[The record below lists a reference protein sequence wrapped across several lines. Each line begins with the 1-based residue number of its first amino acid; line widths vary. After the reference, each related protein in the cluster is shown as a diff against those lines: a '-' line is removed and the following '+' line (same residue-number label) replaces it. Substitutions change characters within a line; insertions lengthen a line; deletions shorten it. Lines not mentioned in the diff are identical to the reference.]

1 MLAAERLTTRFAKKT
16 LLFGLSLLLCAPM
29 APSAWAAPGTLR
41 LGLQDAPST
50 LDPALASNVPAIAVS
65 HWLYNGLVTFDDQ
78 ARIVP
83 ELAERYQVSKDGKVL
98 TFTLRKGVR
107 FHDGRAL
114 TAADVAYSLTR
125 LFWPETKSPG
135 SSFYR
140 AIAGSEDVLAGK
152 TRTLAGITTP
162 KPDTVA
168 IRLSAP
174 QPTFLQ
180 VLGLNYA
187 AVLPAGAGERAGF
200 AQAPVGTGPFR
211 FGAAVTGQ
219 RLSFSRNPSY
229 FKPGLPKLDAIE
241 LQLGLNEQVEAL
253 RFERG
258 ELDAI
263 GLLRGI
269 GAAEYARLAR
279 DGRYQARFI
288 NGPDMATYYVGMNT
302 RMAPFGDPR
311 VRAAVAM
318 AVDKAKIVRLVNG
331 RGLVARGFLPPGLPG
346 ATPESKTHPYD
357 PARAKQL
364 LAEAGHPRGFE
375 TTYWCSSSQTSLK
388 VAQAIHHD
396 LAKVGIRVTLKPLAF
411 PTFLAGVGRE
421 KMAPIFSGNWS
432 QDFPDASNFLGT
444 IFSKHAIRPVRSL
457 NTTFFEDE
465 PTNRLLDQ
473 AAVTMGDARRFEL
486 YRQAERRVMSQAP
499 VVPLY
504 HPMRCVLARP
514 EVSGLVLHPVWPVDA
529 ERIGVR

>member
-1 MLAAERLTTRFAKKT
+1 MPLKPSSSFRTSRILALALV
-16 LLFGLSLLLCAPM
+16 LSTVASPG
-29 APSAWAAPGTLR
+29 AWAKPGTLR
-41 LGLQDAPST
+41 LGLQDRPST

-65 HWLYNGLVTFDDQ
+65 HWLYNGLVTFDDK

-98 TFTLRKGVR
+98 EFTLRKGVR
-107 FHDGRAL
+107 FHDGKPL
-114 TAADVAYSLTR
+114 TSADVAYSLTR

-140 AIAGSEDVLAGK
+140 AIAGSEEVLAGS
-152 TRTLAGITTP
+152 TRTLSGISTP
-162 KPDTVA
+162 DAETVV

-187 AVLPAGAGERAGF
+187 AIVPQGAGERPGF
-200 AQAPVGTGPFR
+200 SQAPVGTGPFR
-211 FGAAVTGQ
+211 FGTAVTGE
-219 RLSFSRNPSY
+219 RIEFSRNPHY
-229 FKPGLPKLDAIE
+229 FKPGLPKLDGIT
-241 LQLGLNEQVEAL
+241 LQLGLNEQVETL

-279 DGRYQARFI
+279 DPRHREHFI
-288 NGPDMATYYVGMNT
+288 TGPDMATYYVGMNT
-302 RMAPFGDPR
+302 RMTPFNDPR
-311 VRAAVAM
+311 VREAVAM
-318 AVDKAKIVRLVNG
+318 AIDKAKIVRLVNG
-331 RGLVARGFLPPGLPG
+331 RGLVSQGFLPPGLPG
-346 ATPESKTHPYD
+346 ATPDRKTYPYD

-364 LAEAGHPRGFE
+364 LAEAGYPNGFE
-375 TTYWCSSSQTSLK
+375 STYWCSSSQTSLK
-388 VAQAIHHD
+388 TAQAIHHD
-396 LAKVGIRVTLKPLAF
+396 LAKVGIRLKLKPLAF

-457 NTTFFEDE
+457 NTTFFEDDL
-465 PTNRLLDQ
+465 TNRLLDQ
-473 AAVTMGDARRFEL
+473 AAITPDDTARFGL
-486 YRQAERRVMSQAP
+486 YQQAERRVMKLAP

-504 HPMRCVLARP
+504 HPMRSVLARP

-529 ERIGVR
+529 ERISVR

>member
-1 MLAAERLTTRFAKKT
+1 MLSRPRRLP
-16 LLFGLSLLLCAPM
+16 LGLSLLIVLSL
-29 APSAWAAPGTLR
+29 APSAWSAPGTLR

-50 LDPALASNVPAIAVS
+50 LDPAIASNVPAIAVS
-65 HWLYNGLVTFDDQ
+65 HWLYNGLVTFDAQ

-83 ELAERYQVSKDGKVL
+83 ELAERYQISKDGKVL

-107 FHDGRAL
+107 FHDGKPL
-114 TAADVAYSLTR
+114 TASDVAYSLTR

-140 AIAGSEDVLAGK
+140 AIAGSEAVLAGT
-152 TRTLAGITTP
+152 TRTLAGIATP
-162 KPDTVA
+162 RPDTVV
-168 IRLSAP
+168 IRLLAP

-187 AVLPAGAGERAGF
+187 AILPAGSGEKAGF
-200 AQAPVGTGPFR
+200 SQAPVGTGPFR
-211 FGAAVTGQ
+211 FGKAVTGQ
-219 RLSFSRNPSY
+219 RLSFSRNPHY
-229 FKPGLPKLDAIE
+229 FKQGLPKLDGIE
-241 LQLGLNEQVEAL
+241 LQLGLNEQVEAM

-279 DGRYQARFI
+279 DPKYQDRFV
-288 NGPDMATYYVGMNT
+288 NGPDMATYYIGMNT

-331 RGLVARGFLPPGLPG
+331 RGLVAQGFLPPGLPG
-346 ATPESKTHPYD
+346 ATPDRKTHPYD
-357 PARAKQL
+357 PARARRL
-364 LAEAGHPRGFE
+364 LAEAGYPKGFE

-396 LAKVGIRVTLKPLAF
+396 LSKVGIRVTLKPLAF

-457 NTTFFEDE
+457 NTTFFEDDL
-465 PTNRLLDQ
+465 TNRLLDQ
-473 AAVTMGDARRFEL
+473 AAVTMEQPRRFGL
-486 YRQAERRVMSQAP
+486 YQQAERRVMEQAP

-514 EVSGLVLHPVWPVDA
+514 EVSGLALHPVWPVDA
-529 ERIGVR
+529 ERISVR